1 MSRSTSEPASGA
13 SGRDEIAFAT
23 ITELAPRL
31 AAKEISPVE
40 VTEAVLARIER
51 YDPAL
56 NTFITVTAESA
67 RHTARA
73 AEAAIMAGHHLGPLQ
88 GIPLAVK
95 DLYAT
100 RGVATTYGS
109 RLFADWV
116 PDFDAAAVERLKR
129 AGAVI
134 LGKTNLHE
142 LAYGTTSA
150 NAHYGAVRNPWRQD
164 HHPGGSSGGSAAAV
178 AAGLAFA
185 ALGSDTG
192 ASIRQPA
199 ACCGIVGIKPT
210 FGRVSKFGALPLS
223 WSQDHVGPLTRSVAD
238 AALLLQ
244 VLAGHDARD
253 PTSVERPVP
262 DFAADLDKGVQ
273 GSRIGVVRGFF
284 FDDCDPEIVGAV
296 ETAIQVL
303 EDQGARIEEIA
314 LADMDAAYAAGV
326 ITIAAEGAAYH
337 AADLRA
343 RPELFSDELRAAF
356 ELGSFYQAT
365 DYVQAQRLRR
375 HLIDQIS
382 RDMAS
387 FDAIVMPT
395 APVPATLIEGSP
407 PGHAMLRPRNT
418 MPFNALGL
426 PAISLPCGFTA
437 AGLPIGLQIAGHAF
451 DETGVLR
458 IARAYEQATNWRR
471 RPPL

>member
-1 MSRSTSEPASGA
+1 MSSRANGPAG
-13 SGRDEIAFAT
+13 GDELAFAT
-23 ITELAPRL
+23 IAELAPRL
-31 AAKEISPVE
+31 AAREISPVE
-40 VTEAVLARIER
+40 VTDAVLARLER
-51 YDPAL
+51 HDPAL
-56 NTFITVTAESA
+56 NTFITVTADSA
-67 RHTARA
+67 RDTARA
-73 AEAAIMAGHHLGPLQ
+73 AEAAIMAGHYLGPLQ
-88 GIPLAVK
+88 GIPVALK

-109 RLFADWV
+109 PLFANWV

-150 NAHYGAVRNPWRQD
+150 NAHYGAVHNPWRQD

-185 ALGSDTG
+185 ATGSDTG

-244 VLAGHDARD
+244 VLAGHDPRD

-262 DFAADLDKGVQ
+262 DFGADLDRGVR
-273 GSRIGVVRGFF
+273 GSRIGVVRDFF

-296 ETAIQVL
+296 DTAIRVL
-303 EDQGARIEEIA
+303 EDQGARIDEIA

-337 AADLRA
+337 AADLRE

-375 HLIDQIS
+375 HLIDQVS
-382 RDMAS
+382 RDMAAV
-387 FDAIVMPT
+387 DAIVMPT
-395 APVPATLIEGSP
+395 APVPATPIVGSP
-407 PGHAMLRPRNT
+407 PSHAMLRPRNT

-426 PAISLPCGFTA
+426 PAISVPCGFTA

-451 DETGVLR
+451 DEAGVLR
-458 IARAYEQATNWRR
+458 IARAYEQAANWRR

>member
-1 MSRSTSEPASGA
+1 MASA
-13 SGRDEIAFAT
+13 DDLAFAS

-31 AAKEISPVE
+31 AAKEVSPVE
-40 VTEAVLARIER
+40 LTEAMLARIER
-51 YDPAL
+51 HDPDL
-56 NTFITVTAESA
+56 NAYITVTADSA
-67 RHTARA
+67 RHAARA
-73 AEAAIMAGHHLGPLQ
+73 AEAAIMAGHALGPLH
-88 GIPLAVK
+88 GIPVALK

-109 RLFADWV
+109 PLFADWV
-116 PDFDAAAVERLKR
+116 PDFDGAAVERLKR

-150 NAHYGAVRNPWRQD
+150 NAHYGPVRNPWRRD

-178 AAGLAFA
+178 AAGLAYA
-185 ALGSDTG
+185 AMGSDTG

-223 WSQDHVGPLTRSVAD
+223 WSQDHVGPLTRTVAD
-238 AALLLQ
+238 AALLMQ
-244 VLAGHDARD
+244 ALAGFDPRD
-253 PTSVERPVP
+253 PTSVDRPVP
-262 DFAADLDKGVQ
+262 DFGADLDKGVRDT
-273 GSRIGVVRGFF
+273 RIGVVRGFF

-296 ETAIQVL
+296 DVAIRVL
-303 EDQGARIEEIA
+303 EDQGARIDELE

-326 ITIAAEGAAYH
+326 ITIAVEGAAYH

-356 ELGSFYQAT
+356 QLGSFYQAT

-375 HLIDQIS
+375 HLIDQVG
-382 RDMAS
+382 REMAG
-387 FDAIVMPT
+387 FDAVVMPT
-395 APVPATLIEGSP
+395 APIPPTPIAANP

-426 PAISLPCGFTA
+426 PAISVPCGFTT

-451 DETGVLR
+451 AEAMVLR
-458 IARAYEQATNWRR
+458 IARAYEHATDWRR
-471 RPPL
+471 TPPL

>member
-1 MSRSTSEPASGA
+1 MASA
-13 SGRDEIAFAT
+13 DDLAFAS

-31 AAKEISPVE
+31 AAKEVSPVE
-40 VTEAVLARIER
+40 LTEAMLARIER
-51 YDPAL
+51 HDPDL
-56 NTFITVTAESA
+56 NAYITVTADSA
-67 RHTARA
+67 RHAARA
-73 AEAAIMAGHHLGPLQ
+73 AEAAIMAGHALGPLH
-88 GIPLAVK
+88 GIPVALK

-109 RLFADWV
+109 PLFADWV
-116 PDFDAAAVERLKR
+116 PDFDGAAVERLKR

-150 NAHYGAVRNPWRQD
+150 NAHYGPVRNPWRRD

-178 AAGLAFA
+178 AAGLAYA
-185 ALGSDTG
+185 AMGSDTG

-223 WSQDHVGPLTRSVAD
+223 WSQDHVGPLTRTVAD
-238 AALLLQ
+238 AALLMQ
-244 VLAGHDARD
+244 ALAGFDPRD
-253 PTSVERPVP
+253 PTSVDRPVP
-262 DFAADLDKGVQ
+262 DFGADLDKGVRDT
-273 GSRIGVVRGFF
+273 RIGVVRGFF

-296 ETAIQVL
+296 DVAIRVL
-303 EDQGARIEEIA
+303 EDQGARIDEIE

-326 ITIAAEGAAYH
+326 ITIAVEGAAYH

-356 ELGSFYQAT
+356 QLGSFYQAT

-375 HLIDQIS
+375 HLIDQVG
-382 RDMAS
+382 REMAG
-387 FDAIVMPT
+387 FDAVVMPT
-395 APVPATLIEGSP
+395 APIPPTPIAANP

-426 PAISLPCGFTA
+426 PAISVPCGFTT

-451 DETGVLR
+451 AEAMVLR
-458 IARAYEQATNWRR
+458 IARAYEHATDWRR
-471 RPPL
+471 TPPL

>member
-1 MSRSTSEPASGA
+1 MSSASA
-13 SGRDEIAFAT
+13 SADEIAFAA
-23 ITELAPRL
+23 ISELAPQL
-31 AAKEISPVE
+31 AAKRISPVE
-40 VTEAVLARIER
+40 VTDAVLARIER
-51 YDPAL
+51 YDPDL
-56 NTFITVTAESA
+56 KSYITVTADSA
-67 RHTARA
+67 RHAARA
-73 AEAAIMAGHHLGPLQ
+73 AEAAIMAGHHLGPLH
-88 GIPLAVK
+88 GIPVALK

-109 RLFADWV
+109 RLFAEWV
-116 PDFDAAAVERLKR
+116 PDFDAAAVERLKQ

-150 NAHYGAVRNPWRQD
+150 NAHYGAVRNPWEKN
-164 HHPGGSSGGSAAAV
+164 HHAGGSSGGSAAAV

-185 ALGSDTG
+185 ATGSDTG

-244 VLAGHDARD
+244 VLAGYDARD
-253 PTSVERPVP
+253 PTSVDLPVP
-262 DFAADLDKGVQ
+262 DFSAGLRKGVR
-273 GSRIGVVRGFF
+273 GSRIGVVRSFF
-284 FDDCDPEIVGAV
+284 FDECDPEVVGAV
-296 ETAIQVL
+296 DAAIRVL
-303 EDQGARIEEIA
+303 EDQGARIDEIE
-314 LADMDAAYAAGV
+314 LADIDAAFAAGV
-326 ITIAAEGAAYH
+326 ITIAVEGAAYH
-337 AADLRA
+337 AADLRE
-343 RPELFSDELRAAF
+343 RPELFSDELRAGF

-375 HLIDQIS
+375 HLLDQVS
-382 RDMAS
+382 RDMANL
-387 FDAIVMPT
+387 DAIVMPT
-395 APVPATLIEGSP
+395 TPVPATPIEDSP
-407 PGHAMLRPRNT
+407 IGHAMLRPRNT

-426 PAISLPCGFTA
+426 PAISVPCGFTA

-451 DETGVLR
+451 DEATVLR
-458 IARAYEQATNWRR
+458 VAHAYEQATDWRR
-471 RPPL
+471 KPPL

>member
-1 MSRSTSEPASGA
+1 MASA
-13 SGRDEIAFAT
+13 DDLAFAS

-31 AAKEISPVE
+31 AAKEVSPVE
-40 VTEAVLARIER
+40 LTEAMLARIER
-51 YDPAL
+51 HDPDL
-56 NTFITVTAESA
+56 NAYITVTADSA
-67 RHTARA
+67 RQAARA
-73 AEAAIMAGHHLGPLQ
+73 AEAAIMAGHALGPLH
-88 GIPLAVK
+88 GIPVALK

-109 RLFADWV
+109 PLFADWV
-116 PDFDAAAVERLKR
+116 PDFDGAAVERLKR

-150 NAHYGAVRNPWRQD
+150 NAHYGPVRNPWRRD

-178 AAGLAFA
+178 AAGLAYA
-185 ALGSDTG
+185 AMGSDTG

-223 WSQDHVGPLTRSVAD
+223 WSQDHVGPLTRTVAD
-238 AALLLQ
+238 AALLMQ
-244 VLAGHDARD
+244 ALAGFDPRD
-253 PTSVERPVP
+253 PTSVDRPAP
-262 DFAADLDKGVQ
+262 DFGADLDKGVRDT
-273 GSRIGVVRGFF
+273 RIGVVRGFF

-296 ETAIQVL
+296 DVAIRVL
-303 EDQGARIEEIA
+303 EDQGARIDEIE

-326 ITIAAEGAAYH
+326 ITIAVEGAAYH

-356 ELGSFYQAT
+356 QLGSFYQAT

-375 HLIDQIS
+375 HLIDQVG
-382 RDMAS
+382 REMAG
-387 FDAIVMPT
+387 FDAVVMPT
-395 APVPATLIEGSP
+395 APIPPTPIAANP

-426 PAISLPCGFTA
+426 PAISVPCGFTT

-451 DETGVLR
+451 AEAMVLR
-458 IARAYEQATNWRR
+458 IARAYEHATDWRR
-471 RPPL
+471 TPPL

>member
-1 MSRSTSEPASGA
+1 MAESTQADSEPPDA
-13 SGRDEIAFAT
+13 DELAFAS
-23 ITELAPRL
+23 IVELAPRL

-40 VTEAVLARIER
+40 LTEALLARIER

-56 NTFITVTAESA
+56 NTYITVTAESA
-67 RHTARA
+67 RHAARA
-73 AEAAIMAGHHLGPLQ
+73 AEAAIMAGHHFGPLQ
-88 GIPLAVK
+88 GIPVALK

-100 RGVATTYGS
+100 RGVLTTYGS

-150 NAHYGAVRNPWRQD
+150 NAHYGPVRNPWRQD

-185 ALGSDTG
+185 ATGSDTG

-223 WSQDHVGPLTRSVAD
+223 WSQDHVGPLTRCVAD

-244 VLAGHDARD
+244 ALAGHDPRD
-253 PTSVERPVP
+253 PTSVDRPVP
-262 DFAADLDKGVQ
+262 DFSADLDKGVR

-296 ETAIQVL
+296 DTAIQVL
-303 EDQGARIEEIA
+303 EDQGARIDEIA
-314 LADMDAAYAAGV
+314 LPDIDAAYYAGV

-337 AADLRA
+337 AADLRE
-343 RPELFSDELRAAF
+343 RPELFSDELRAGF
-356 ELGSFYQAT
+356 ELGSFYRAT
-365 DYVQAQRLRR
+365 DYVQAQRLRS
-375 HLIDQIS
+375 HLLAQVS
-382 RDMAS
+382 RDMAA

-395 APVPATLIEGSP
+395 SPVPASPIEGSP
-407 PGHAMLRPRNT
+407 PHHAMLRPRNT

-426 PAISLPCGFTA
+426 PAISVPCGFTA

-451 DETGVLR
+451 DEAGVLR
-458 IARAYEQATNWRR
+458 IAQAYERATDWRR